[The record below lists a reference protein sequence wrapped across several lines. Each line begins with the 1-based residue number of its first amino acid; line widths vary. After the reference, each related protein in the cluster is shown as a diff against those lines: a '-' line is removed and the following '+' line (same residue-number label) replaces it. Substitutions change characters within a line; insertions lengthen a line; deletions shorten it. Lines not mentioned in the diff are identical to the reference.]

1 MPTLTSHPMKHP
13 TRRTPTRFQAVLF
26 DLDGTLLDTAPDFL
40 TATNRLLAQ
49 KGMPLLPAESIRRL
63 VTHGSVGII
72 KKVFELDEQH
82 PDFEP
87 FRQELLALY
96 MDNLADQTH
105 PFKGITELLSTLGQ
119 QQIPWGIVTNK
130 PESYTLAILQQ
141 LPLSPAP
148 ATIICPDHVVKTKPD
163 PESVLLACKQL
174 GISPD
179 KTVYIGDH
187 QRDIEAGLRAGTTTI
202 AAAYG
207 YIDKNEDPALW
218 GAHYTVNCATQL
230 LELIL

>member
-1 MPTLTSHPMKHP
+1 MTHTSK
-13 TRRTPTRFQAVLF
+13 RTPTRFQAVLF

-40 TATNRLLAQ
+40 TATNQLLAR

-82 PDFEP
+82 SDFEP

-105 PFKGITELLSTLGQ
+105 PFKGIPEVLSTLGQ

-148 ATIICPDHVVKTKPD
+148 ATIICPDHVTKTKPD
-163 PESVLLACKQL
+163 PESIVLACKQL
-174 GISPD
+174 GVSPD

-187 QRDIEAGLRAGTTTI
+187 QRDIDAGLRAGTTTI

-207 YIDKNEDPALW
+207 YIDKNEDPTLW
-218 GAHYTVNCATQL
+218 GADYTVNCATQL